1 MDNLHKGIV
10 KKEPSISR
18 KHVTQEGPGVVRG
31 LNMKRAP
38 SLFQRAETLKYSLFG
53 LVSKKCY
60 DVASAFWR
68 PDVNS
73 FPSMVRA
80 CVGVIYYPQRA
91 WSLCPIKIHV
101 FIGDLVPPRLRT
113 CCF

>member
-38 SLFQRAETLKYSLFG
+38 SLFQRAETLSIHYSDWFR
-53 LVSKKCY
+53 K
-60 DVASAFWR
+60 SA
-68 PDVNS
+68 
-73 FPSMVRA
+73 
-80 CVGVIYYPQRA
+80 Q
-91 WSLCPIKIHV
+91 
-101 FIGDLVPPRLRT
+101 
-113 CCF
+113 